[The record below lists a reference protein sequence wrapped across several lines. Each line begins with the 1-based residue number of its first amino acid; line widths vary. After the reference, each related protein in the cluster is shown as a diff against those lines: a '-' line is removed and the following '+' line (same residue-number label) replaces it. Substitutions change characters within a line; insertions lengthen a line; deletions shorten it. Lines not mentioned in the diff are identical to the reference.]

1 MSIAAKTIIAAVQH
15 VLNDSA
21 GDRAPASALVP
32 MMNKAQRDIMAVR
45 PDTTASVSTWA
56 LAAGS
61 KQALPSTAYSL
72 IDITSNSTGSKARI
86 TKVPMTLLDAQ
97 EPGWRSRA
105 SSATIQHF
113 MHDLR
118 TPRVLWVYPP
128 ALVGAQV
135 ELEASNYPTD
145 IAEPASPGQTASTVT
160 GNISLNDEWESALF
174 CLTAHYAYLSDLE
187 GVNNPALAAG
197 YMQRAS
203 SILGVQIQSTA
214 ASAPKN

>member
-1 MSIAAKTIIAAVQH
+1 MSIAAQTIIAAVQH
-15 VLNDSA
+15 VLNDA
-21 GDRAPASALVP
+21 GGDRAPASALVP

-45 PDTTASVSTWA
+45 PDTTAAVSPWP
-56 LAAGS
+56 LVAGAR
-61 KQALPSTAYSL
+61 QNLPSNAYSL
-72 IDITSNSTGSKARI
+72 IDITANSAGSRARI

-97 EPGWRSRA
+97 EPGWRGRA

-135 ELEASNYPTD
+135 DLEASIYPAD
-145 IAEPASPGQTASTVT
+145 IAEPASPGRAASTVT

-203 SILGVQIQSTA
+203 SILGVQIQATAST
-214 ASAPKN
+214 APKN